1 MDSTR
6 SGVDAGEEYLVVA
19 GQELRLTN
27 PHRVLYPAT
36 GTTKADVIAYY
47 AAVANV
53 MLPHL
58 AGRPATRK
66 RWPDGVTGEA
76 FFVKQIEAGI
86 PVWLSRV
93 QITHRRAAAFY
104 PVLDTPA
111 ALAWL
116 GQVAA
121 LEVHV
126 PQWRIPEPS
135 GPSGAAGRAERSP
148 DRVVFD
154 LDPGE
159 GAGLAECVQVALALR
174 ERLGALGSRMV
185 PVTSGSKG
193 LHLYV
198 PMDQPITSEQ
208 ASDWARLAAEE
219 LEKALPTLVV
229 STMAK
234 TARHGKVLIDW
245 SQNTGS
251 KTTIAPY
258 SLRGRDRPT
267 VAAPRTWDELATPG
281 LRHLE
286 LHEVLD
292 RVAGGLDPMATQ
304 TDATNATP
312 PQPAMVVRERR
323 PRPAPIVV
331 GGRRRPSGSAVAFP
345 AGLAVRVQVALA
357 KAQDRVP
364 GPGALPGG
372 SRYELKFDGF
382 RMAVVGHP
390 DGVRLW
396 SKSGTD
402 LTPRFPEIAAAAAAV
417 VPDGTV
423 LDGEAVIW
431 QDERLDFELLQHRFT
446 TSRTRL
452 AEEARS
458 HPGSYMVF
466 DLLAVD
472 GRDLRGVPL
481 RTRRGALEEL
491 ARDWTPPLQLSPVTD
506 DEQLAHRWMTQYRPA
521 GIEGLVVKGADTRY
535 EPGARR
541 WVKVKSR
548 ETTEVVIGAVIGTLT
563 APTAIVAGLYQQD
576 GTLRMVGRSAS
587 LTRAQSHAVAAVLT
601 AATEEHPWPD
611 TMAATRFGSGRD
623 RLVLTRVEP
632 VVVVEVAADA
642 ARQHG
647 VWRHSLR
654 VIRLRSDL
662 TMDDLP
668 AIGEHVDS
676 A

>member
-1 MDSTR
+1 MGQCPLHGGPADRVERDGGHLRSTIIGDAAVRLLQRQGHAVVRQNHIGERGTPFGMLIEHLLDIGEAQAAHELSVGDLARAIRPASALPTGDRPGAALAAWTVMDSAR

-19 GQELRLTN
+19 GQEFRLTN
-27 PHRVLYPAT
+27 PDRVLYPAT

-53 MLPHL
+53 MVPHL
-58 AGRPATRK
+58 TGRPATRK

-76 FFVKQIEAGI
+76 FFVKQVEAGI

-93 QITHRRAAAFY
+93 QITHHRAAAFY

-135 GPSGAAGRAERSP
+135 GPGGVAGRAEHSP

-159 GAGLAECVQVALALR
+159 GAGLAECVHVALALR

-208 ASDWARLAAEE
+208 ASGWARLAAEE
-219 LEKALPTLVV
+219 LQKALPTLVV

-234 TARHGKVLIDW
+234 TARRGKVLIDW
-245 SQNTGS
+245 SQNNGS
-251 KTTIAPY
+251 KTTVAPY

-267 VAAPRTWDELATPG
+267 VAAPRSWDELATPG

-286 LHEVLD
+286 LHDVLD
-292 RVAGGLDPMATQ
+292 RVAGGLDPMASL
-304 TDATNATP
+304 TDTTNPTT

-323 PRPAPIVV
+323 PRPAPVVV
-331 GGRRRPSGSAVAFP
+331 GGRRSSGSAAVLP
-345 AGLAVRVQVALA
+345 VGLAGPVQVALA
-357 KAQDRVP
+357 KAQDQVP
-364 GPGALPGG
+364 GPLAMPGG

-382 RMAVVGHP
+382 RMAAVGHP

-402 LTPRFPEIAAAAAAV
+402 LTPRFPEIAAAAAAA

-458 HPGSYMVF
+458 HPASYMAF
-466 DLLAVD
+466 DLLAD
-472 GRDLRGVPL
+472 GRDLRDVPL
-481 RTRRGALEEL
+481 RTA
-491 ARDWTPPLQLSPVTD
+491 APPWRNWPATGRHRCSRPRSP
-506 DEQLAHRWMTQYRPA
+506 
-521 GIEGLVVKGADTRY
+521 
-535 EPGARR
+535 
-541 WVKVKSR
+541 
-548 ETTEVVIGAVIGTLT
+548 
-563 APTAIVAGLYQQD
+563 PTNSSPTG
-576 GTLRMVGRSAS
+576 G
-587 LTRAQSHAVAAVLT
+587 
-601 AATEEHPWPD
+601 
-611 TMAATRFGSGRD
+611 
-623 RLVLTRVEP
+623 
-632 VVVVEVAADA
+632 
-642 ARQHG
+642 
-647 VWRHSLR
+647 
-654 VIRLRSDL
+654 
-662 TMDDLP
+662 
-668 AIGEHVDS
+668 
-676 A
+676 